1 MVIAIDV
8 GTAMVACGLSNKNR
22 GQVWVF
28 WLFPVKSMIP
38 GESWRGFRLEQ
49 NSTPVSDFPSGSVS
63 IQLLFKSATTHIAF
77 ELEVNTSSSMFVETT
92 FGKAFIFAVPTNCF
106 LFSQRLSRD

>member
-8 GTAMVACGLSNKNR
+8 GTAMVACGLSNENR

-38 GESWRGFRLEQ
+38 GCPRPGLKPLPF
-49 NSTPVSDFPSGSVS
+49 GS
-63 IQLLFKSATTHIAF
+63 AA
-77 ELEVNTSSSMFVETT
+77 
-92 FGKAFIFAVPTNCF
+92 
-106 LFSQRLSRD
+106 RLSFNLSN